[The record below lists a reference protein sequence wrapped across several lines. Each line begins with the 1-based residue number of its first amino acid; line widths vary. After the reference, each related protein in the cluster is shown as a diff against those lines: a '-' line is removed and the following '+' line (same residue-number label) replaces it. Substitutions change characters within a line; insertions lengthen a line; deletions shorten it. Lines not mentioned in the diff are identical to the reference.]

1 MEIQNALSNF
11 INDGLIAGKSRNT
24 LLGYQYTIKSL
35 IKYITGVFVPQHLK
49 NIDKTVLTD
58 YFLYGIKDRKWNKYT
73 QWTMYRNLN
82 AFFNWTV
89 RQTYLPI
96 NPLIGIPKPKMPQQ
110 LPKSLNEKEVR
121 LLLYTV
127 AHLPS
132 PYPFYRIRNKAVIA
146 TFLFTGI
153 RKSELVNLRESDV
166 DLVNG
171 FMQIENAKGG
181 KRREIPI
188 EQHTL
193 KPVLEEYREHKV
205 RTNKTSEWFFNGT
218 FTNRGE
224 NDNKLTVTTIDR
236 LFRHLSKVLN
246 KRIYA
251 HKLRH
256 SFATLL
262 LDKTGDIYTLK
273 ELMGHSDI
281 KTTCVYL
288 STTRRKKVEAIS
300 MMQLT

>member
-1 MEIQNALSNF
+1 M
-11 INDGLIAGKSRNT
+11 
-24 LLGYQYTIKSL
+24 
-35 IKYITGVFVPQHLK
+35 
-49 NIDKTVLTD
+49 
-58 YFLYGIKDRKWNKYT
+58 
-73 QWTMYRNLN
+73 
-82 AFFNWTV
+82 
-89 RQTYLPI
+89 
-96 NPLIGIPKPKMPQQ
+96 
-110 LPKSLNEKEVR
+110 
-121 LLLYTV
+121 
-127 AHLPS
+127 
-132 PYPFYRIRNKAVIA
+132 IA

-153 RKSELVNLRESDV
+153 RKGELVNLRESDV

-171 FMQIENAKGG
+171 FIQVENGKGG
-181 KRREIPI
+181 KRREVPI

-193 KPVLEEYREHKV
+193 KPVLEEYKEHKV

-224 NDNKLTVTTIDR
+224 NDNKLTVTTVDR
-236 LFRHLSKVLN
+236 LFRLLSTVLN

-300 MMQLT
+300 MLQLS